1 MRQPALGLPLGRPRV
16 AEVDVDAVDLALIE
30 NFGQLVCVDVDEK
43 DVAQSRA
50 CRALHRDD
58 HRVGHLF
65 DRDEQHVGLRGGSL
79 DGEAALA
86 AAEFHADLLRLGH
99 QLAPVTLAR
108 VGILDLICL
117 APFHAGKQVF
127 LFAHSHSMIL
137 IF

>member
-1 MRQPALGLPLGRPRV
+1 MRSTSPASKISG
-16 AEVDVDAVDLALIE
+16 
-30 NFGQLVCVDVDEK
+30 VDVDEE
-43 DVAQSRA
+43 DVVQFCLR
-50 CRALHRDD
+50 RALHRDD

-65 DRDEQHVGLRGGSL
+65 DRDEQHVGLRRCSL

-86 AAEFHADLLRLGH
+86 TAELHADLLRLGH